1 MVAWSAP
8 RPRGRSAS
16 RSGPKSR
23 GCSFTAV
30 GTLLF
35 LTLFLLGITGCTA
48 AADARVSGLPTESLG
63 AEVSISAKPCGEPS
77 HVWRAA
83 DLPAS
88 RKRSFRR
95 AVRRAALHGSTF
107 YRGKQFSSRGLEHIR
122 NNTTNSSFSQRAT
135 SNDYVRKRLR
145 ILSVNFDGMTTAV
158 YDSFTLW
165 LQTAPY
171 DIVLMQ
177 ETHRGF
183 GADFAEWQAGAW
195 IFISSP
201 DDKSR
206 FAGVAVAIR
215 TSLAT
220 KHTVRSLPVI
230 PGRILHVRLS
240 GCRYSIDVISC
251 YQHVINSRVTQ
262 AVNSSRREHFWTSLG
277 RYLAALPFRNMLV
290 VAGDFNCAARREDG
304 VAGFAAPSPNSYYF
318 DQDDFIGLAVAN
330 SLCLLNTWSR
340 PRSQDMNTFA
350 NGSLSS
356 QIDYV
361 MTRKSA
367 ADSLARQARPVPGL
381 DFAPWRLGSKHLPV
395 QASIRMRPGWLATST
410 RRVPQISYDKQA
422 LENTLRSASSAATN
436 FYQDVQHTVQQ
447 LEHPT
452 ASGLNSMLLRLCEKH
467 FPPKHAQVS
476 LRPWQQSDIQCS
488 VRDMWVARATMQRV
502 GRDVRLGLFS
512 LRQSFHAFRAFW
524 RFQKIYKEVRR
535 RGLWHRRKALIEKLE
550 QAKDAGQRRD
560 VRIVYQVVRSIAPK
574 MLGGKV
580 RIRSCEGALLTP
592 EQEHAEILE
601 YFRDLF
607 SQHAHDVIPAPRLD
621 PVLLTEAEIL
631 DSLGRLGVGRAV
643 PPGHAP
649 TTAWRFCR
657 QVLSVPLTEAFHS
670 ETIAYPEHWADC
682 HLALIPKPG
691 KVIKR
696 PESLR
701 PLGIQDAAGKTI
713 SRALK
718 ERLFVQIREL
728 LESYPQ
734 FAYLRHRSTA
744 DAIKRVSEHCDKIR
758 RSVATDRHTVYSK
771 KAGKKRQQYVGGAQL
786 ALDMSTA
793 FDRLPR
799 ESMQAA
805 LEWAQ
810 VEASLTSLI
819 LETHCACRY
828 HIRHEGF
835 SSLLTWTTESD
846 KAAHSRR

>member
-1 MVAWSAP
+1 
-8 RPRGRSAS
+8 
-16 RSGPKSR
+16 
-23 GCSFTAV
+23 
-30 GTLLF
+30 
-35 LTLFLLGITGCTA
+35 
-48 AADARVSGLPTESLG
+48 
-63 AEVSISAKPCGEPS
+63 
-77 HVWRAA
+77 
-83 DLPAS
+83 
-88 RKRSFRR
+88 
-95 AVRRAALHGSTF
+95 
-107 YRGKQFSSRGLEHIR
+107 
-122 NNTTNSSFSQRAT
+122 
-135 SNDYVRKRLR
+135 
-145 ILSVNFDGMTTAV
+145 
-158 YDSFTLW
+158 
-165 LQTAPY
+165 
-171 DIVLMQ
+171 MQ

-195 IFISSP
+195 ICISSP

-799 ESMQAA
+799 ESMQGC
-805 LEWAQ
+805 
-810 VEASLTSLI
+810 T
-819 LETHCACRY
+819 
-828 HIRHEGF
+828 
-835 SSLLTWTTESD
+835 
-846 KAAHSRR
+846 

>member
-1 MVAWSAP
+1 MLAFLLAWLIQQVGTMLLCCTGAQYRLTCSVLCRSWRPLRLKMMFLIAFVGILRLLREDMPSLVQLMFQSLREWCLSRPSRLLGPPPRGRPWALEKGRGAAAEVIDPLEHHEHCCCQIVITGVKGDVLVGKLPPLREARLLRFRFTSRLTLLQDMWERSFLRSLRALLALRTHLRFSDAMNCEIVRAPRHGVLVTAPPGGQLWSGIAQRGLVIVILWMSFCRRIRKWERNLEGERTTPLPRTARPGQAFETAPRTFTPQLMRPATRRPTQMILTHLLGPLLLQILAPVMVLDMSPRQRIRAKETLLCQWLQKILYRSFVNLVALWNFSVCAACQVLLTSCSIPILLDSQAPNNAEQTLLYSFQPYRPETAWSAP

-48 AADARVSGLPTESLG
+48 TADARVSGLPTESLG

-367 ADSLARQARPVPGL
+367 ADSLARQSRPVPGL

-395 QASIRMRPGWLATST
+395 QASIRMRPGWLATS
-410 RRVPQISYDKQA
+410 SD
-422 LENTLRSASSAATN
+422 
-436 FYQDVQHTVQQ
+436 Q
-447 LEHPT
+447 L
-452 ASGLNSMLLRLCEKH
+452 
-467 FPPKHAQVS
+467 
-476 LRPWQQSDIQCS
+476 
-488 VRDMWVARATMQRV
+488 
-502 GRDVRLGLFS
+502 
-512 LRQSFHAFRAFW
+512 
-524 RFQKIYKEVRR
+524 
-535 RGLWHRRKALIEKLE
+535 
-550 QAKDAGQRRD
+550 
-560 VRIVYQVVRSIAPK
+560 
-574 MLGGKV
+574 
-580 RIRSCEGALLTP
+580 
-592 EQEHAEILE
+592 
-601 YFRDLF
+601 
-607 SQHAHDVIPAPRLD
+607 
-621 PVLLTEAEIL
+621 
-631 DSLGRLGVGRAV
+631 
-643 PPGHAP
+643 
-649 TTAWRFCR
+649 
-657 QVLSVPLTEAFHS
+657 
-670 ETIAYPEHWADC
+670 
-682 HLALIPKPG
+682 
-691 KVIKR
+691 
-696 PESLR
+696 
-701 PLGIQDAAGKTI
+701 
-713 SRALK
+713 
-718 ERLFVQIREL
+718 
-728 LESYPQ
+728 
-734 FAYLRHRSTA
+734 
-744 DAIKRVSEHCDKIR
+744 
-758 RSVATDRHTVYSK
+758 
-771 KAGKKRQQYVGGAQL
+771 
-786 ALDMSTA
+786 
-793 FDRLPR
+793 
-799 ESMQAA
+799 
-805 LEWAQ
+805 
-810 VEASLTSLI
+810 
-819 LETHCACRY
+819 
-828 HIRHEGF
+828 
-835 SSLLTWTTESD
+835 
-846 KAAHSRR
+846 